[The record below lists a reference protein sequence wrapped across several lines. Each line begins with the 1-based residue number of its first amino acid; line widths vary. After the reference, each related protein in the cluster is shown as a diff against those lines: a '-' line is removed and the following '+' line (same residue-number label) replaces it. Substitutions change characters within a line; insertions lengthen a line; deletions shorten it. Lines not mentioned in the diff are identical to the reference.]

1 MTPPMPPARRNS
13 VTTIPNEPWPPLGQL
28 IPRIIDVKY
37 QIPCVNG
44 LTWRG
49 LELQSPAAARRI
61 LEPIYS
67 RFPFFGK
74 GYISECTDKVCY
86 NCFLRSWYFLI
97 DSILIALNVR
107 SVLCF
112 CVQKL
117 CILWNVFFWR
127 FLSLQI
133 FFHVYNSVFLN
144 RGPKKLKKYLSLKGI
159 FSYKIRD
166 EKLGEGYSNVWA
178 IPGYLFSVFFIEGGS
193 IFRG

>member
-1 MTPPMPPARRNS
+1 MTPPMPTARRNS
-13 VTTIPNEPWPPLGQL
+13 VTTIPNKPWPPLGQL
-28 IPRIIDVKY
+28 IPRIIDIY

-61 LEPIYS
+61 LGPIYS

-97 DSILIALNVR
+97 DSILIALSVR

-117 CILWNVFFWR
+117 CIFRR
-127 FLSLQI
+127 FLSLHI
-133 FFHVYNSVFLN
+133 FFNVYNSVFLN

-178 IPGYLFSVFFIEGGS
+178 IPG
-193 IFRG
+193 

>member
-1 MTPPMPPARRNS
+1 MTPPMPPARRNT
-13 VTTIPNEPWPPLGQL
+13 VTTIPNKPWPPLGQL

-61 LEPIYS
+61 LGPIYS

-97 DSILIALNVR
+97 DSILIALSVR
-107 SVLCF
+107 SVLCL
-112 CVQKL
+112 CVHKL
-117 CILWNVFFWR
+117 CIYGM
-127 FLSLQI
+127 I
-133 FFHVYNSVFLN
+133 FFSKVPFTIDFFMSTIRYIWIVV
-144 RGPKKLKKYLSLKGI
+144 KKLEKK
-159 FSYKIRD
+159 
-166 EKLGEGYSNVWA
+166 
-178 IPGYLFSVFFIEGGS
+178 VFWPI
-193 IFRG
+193 

>member
-28 IPRIIDVKY
+28 IPRIIDVY

-107 SVLCF
+107 RVLCF

-117 CILWNVFFWR
+117 CIYGMNFFEGSFHYR
-127 FLSLQI
+127 FFFSCLQ
-133 FFHVYNSVFLN
+133 F
-144 RGPKKLKKYLSLKGI
+144 GI
-159 FSYKIRD
+159 FESWSKKI
-166 EKLGEGYSNVWA
+166 EKN
-178 IPGYLFSVFFIEGGS
+178 
-193 IFRG
+193 IFL